1 MSSREVNLELM
12 SFVETNILPQY
23 NNLESH
29 HGLSKILNII
39 KQSLQL
45 AKVTTAD
52 INMAYT
58 IAAYHDLGLNGPKAI
73 HHITGGKILSK
84 DARLLN
90 WFSKEQITT
99 MKEAIEDHR
108 ASMAHAPRS
117 IYGCI
122 IAESVRD
129 LTLETVF
136 KDTIAAIRLQYP
148 NATKEEVFRYFK
160 KHITAKY
167 SINGYIRLWIP
178 NSNNA
183 KGLSEIRRVIESEV
197 ELLNTFNHYFDL

>member
-23 NNLESH
+23 NNIEPH

-45 AKVTTAD
+45 ARITAAD

-129 LTLETVF
+129 LSLETVF
-136 KDTIAAIRLQYP
+136 KDTITAIRQQYP
-148 NATKEEVFRYFK
+148 NSTKEE
-160 KHITAKY
+160 
-167 SINGYIRLWIP
+167 
-178 NSNNA
+178 
-183 KGLSEIRRVIESEV
+183 
-197 ELLNTFNHYFDL
+197 

>member
-12 SFVETNILPQY
+12 SFVESNILPQY
-23 NNLESH
+23 NSLESH

-45 AKVTTAD
+45 ARITTAD

-122 IAESVRD
+122 IAEAVRD
-129 LTLETVF
+129 LSLETVF
-136 KDTIAAIRLQYP
+136 KDTITVIRKQNP
-148 NATKEEVFRYFK
+148 NARKEEVFRIFK

-178 NSNNA
+178 YSNNA
-183 KGLSEIRRVIESEV
+183 KGLKEIRRIIESEV
-197 ELLNTFNHYFDL
+197 ELQSSFNRYFIL

>member
-1 MSSREVNLELM
+1 
-12 SFVETNILPQY
+12 
-23 NNLESH
+23 
-29 HGLSKILNII
+29 
-39 KQSLQL
+39 
-45 AKVTTAD
+45 
-52 INMAYT
+52 MAYT

-136 KDTIAAIRLQYP
+136 KDTIAAIRQQYP

-160 KHITAKY
+160 KHITAK
-167 SINGYIRLWIP
+167 I
-178 NSNNA
+178 
-183 KGLSEIRRVIESEV
+183 
-197 ELLNTFNHYFDL
+197 FC